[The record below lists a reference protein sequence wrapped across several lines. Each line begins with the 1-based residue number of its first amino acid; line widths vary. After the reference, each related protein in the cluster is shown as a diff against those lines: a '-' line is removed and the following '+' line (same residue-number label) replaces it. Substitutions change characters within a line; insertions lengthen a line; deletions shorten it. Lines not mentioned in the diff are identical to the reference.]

1 MHGPTY
7 IFWANLT
14 LFSLKAKAA
23 AAAAEARVAIDQA
36 AHAKEHAAEA
46 VAVGLGRI
54 VALHHLLII
63 FTPES
68 LTYSV
73 PLFLK

>member
-14 LFSLKAKAA
+14 LCSLKAKA

-36 AHAKEHAAEA
+36 AHAKEQAAEA

-54 VALHHLLII
+54 VALHHLLLL
-63 FTPES
+63 FTPAS
-68 LTYSV
+68 ITYSV